1 MPNAK
6 TTANIITA
14 LFMVFIFYPEMIQYK
29 YKIYLK
35 RKKLIEK
42 SRNSQNLN
50 KFYQWALFIDDS

>member
-1 MPNAK
+1 
-6 TTANIITA
+6 
-14 LFMVFIFYPEMIQYK
+14 MVFIFYPEMIRYK

-42 SRNSQNLN
+42 GRKSQNLN